1 MCSISGKKVLLY
13 SLAVIAMNE
22 LMNKKILIVDDEKAL
37 LKTVSDALFKEG
49 FFNIYAAASCEEA
62 LSVAAS
68 QPVALMLLDVSLPD
82 GSGFELYEQLREYTD
97 APVIFLTARGSGE
110 DRITGLRLGADD
122 YIVKPFLM
130 RELML
135 RVKALLRRTY
145 TIAAEEQGA
154 EIGSCYVDFAR
165 ACVRRG
171 DSAYGKGAYSNKE
184 ALGKPRQDRKL

>member
-1 MCSISGKKVLLY
+1 
-13 SLAVIAMNE
+13 MNE

-68 QPVALMLLDVSLPD
+68 QPVALILPD

-130 RELML
+130 RELVL

-154 EIGSCYVDFAR
+154 EIGSCYVDFSR

-171 DSAYGKGAYSNKE
+171 DADTPLTAKE
-184 ALGKPRQDRKL
+184 LILIKKLWENRGRIVSFDSLLSLIHI